1 MQDVS
6 NSVLP
11 DDEDIFVTL
20 DMDDG
25 TQAECE
31 IITIFDLG
39 DQDYIVLMPLDE
51 AGEEHAEGTVYIFRY
66 FEDEEGNL
74 FFYQDSILLPEEPFA
89 I

>member
-6 NSVLP
+6 NSILP

-39 DQDYIVLMPLDE
+39 DQDYIDRKSV
-51 AGEEHAEGTVYIFRY
+51 V
-66 FEDEEGNL
+66 
-74 FFYQDSILLPEEPFA
+74 
-89 I
+89 